1 MSRCRDGIKLGTS
14 REGDLVSTQELTG
27 HESAAELSD
36 WPGSPLSALHPMAVT
51 ELPIRFE
58 EYSEKNRYV
67 VRLELPGIDLGK
79 DLEVSIG
86 AHVLSVRAERP
97 LGPAEKCT
105 SEFLYGTFGSHITL
119 PAGTNDRDVAA
130 TYRNGILE
138 VSVGWAEKPTARKVK
153 VLTLADAE

>member
-1 MSRCRDGIKLGTS
+1 
-14 REGDLVSTQELTG
+14 
-27 HESAAELSD
+27 
-36 WPGSPLSALHPMAVT
+36 MAVT

-58 EYSEKNRYV
+58 EHGDENRYV

-79 DLEVSIG
+79 ALEVSIG
-86 AHVLSVRAERP
+86 AHVLSVRAERRA
-97 LGPAEKCT
+97 GPAEKCT
-105 SEFLYGTFGSHITL
+105 SEFPYGTFGSHITL
-119 PAGTNDRDVAA
+119 PAGTNDEDVAA